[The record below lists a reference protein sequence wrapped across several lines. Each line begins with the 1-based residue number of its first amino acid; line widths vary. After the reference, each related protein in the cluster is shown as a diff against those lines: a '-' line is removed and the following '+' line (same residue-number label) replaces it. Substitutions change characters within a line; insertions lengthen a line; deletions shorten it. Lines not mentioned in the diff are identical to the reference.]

1 MRGVRDGGS
10 RRALPR
16 VAVRQANLREHNL
29 GLVLDLIVRAPRPP
43 SRAEIA
49 TATGLT
55 RATVSVLVDRLI
67 AGHLVTELDPL
78 PAQRAGRPAVPLV
91 PTAGTVA
98 GVGLEVNVDYLAVRV
113 QDLTA
118 TQLAGRIETGDFR
131 RSDPATVL
139 HRLAELFAA
148 VVQDRPVA
156 AVCVAVPGL
165 VDRVGGVLR
174 LAPNLGWRD
183 VDVAAV
189 LTSHPALQAVAV
201 RIDNEA
207 TLGARA
213 EVEVRRDGGSFI
225 YVSGEVGIGGALV
238 QDGAVHSG
246 RHGWSGEIGHTAVDP
261 DGPPC
266 ACGSSGCLEQYAGK
280 DALFAAAGLDQDL
293 PVTALIEQV
302 DGGDGRA
309 RAAVDTAAR
318 ALGIA
323 LANAINLV
331 DVDTVVLGGIYRPL
345 APLLTPGISAQ
356 LRRRVLSA
364 PWRQVTLD
372 PASAQEPAALHGASW
387 AALSTVLDDPD
398 GWLGLL
404 PTD

>member
-1 MRGVRDGGS
+1 MREVRGGGS
-10 RRALPR
+10 RSALPR
-16 VAVRQANLREHNL
+16 AAVRQANLREHNL

-55 RATVSVLVDRLI
+55 RATVSVLVDRLL

-78 PAQRAGRPAVPLV
+78 PALRAGRPAVPLV
-91 PTAGTVA
+91 PTAGAVA

-113 QDLTA
+113 QDLTGA
-118 TQLAGRIETGDFR
+118 PLAGRMQIGDFR
-131 RSDPATVL
+131 RSDPAAVL
-139 HRLAELFAA
+139 HRLADLFAD
-148 VVQDRPVA
+148 VVQGRAVA

-165 VDRVGGVLR
+165 VDRVDGRLR

-183 VDVAAV
+183 VDVAGI
-189 LTSHPALQAVAV
+189 LTGHPALRNVRV

-213 EVEVRRDGGSFI
+213 EVEQRRDGGSFV

-238 QDGAVHSG
+238 LDGTVHTG
-246 RHGWSGEIGHTAVDP
+246 RHGWSGEIGHTVVDP

-266 ACGSSGCLEQYAGK
+266 ACGSCGCLEQYAGK

-293 PVTALIEQV
+293 PTDALIERV
-302 DGGDGRA
+302 DAGDRRA
-309 RAAVDTAAR
+309 RSALDTAAA
-318 ALGIA
+318 ALGTA
-323 LANAINLV
+323 LANAINLI

-345 APLLTPGISAQ
+345 APLLIPGIAAQ

-364 PWRQVTLD
+364 PWRPVTVD
-372 PASAQEPAALHGASW
+372 PASAPEPAALHGASW

-398 GWLGLL
+398 GWLGLG
-404 PTD
+404 PSS